1 MTSLL
6 DSGRV
11 SALQDFIVWT
21 GLELVSHAHL
31 KDCFVVT
38 RPLNYGLVSSG
49 NGKVRRALI
58 CTRISPQT

>member
-1 MTSLL
+1 MISLL

-21 GLELVSHAHL
+21 GLELVSHAHWN
-31 KDCFVVT
+31 DCFVVT

-49 NGKVRRALI
+49 NGKAR
-58 CTRISPQT
+58 

>member
-1 MTSLL
+1 MISLL

-21 GLELVSHAHL
+21 GLELVSHAHR

-38 RPLNYGLVSSG
+38 RLLNYGLVSSG
-49 NGKVRRALI
+49 NGKARRALI
-58 CTRISPQT
+58 CIRISPKT

>member
-21 GLELVSHAHL
+21 GLELVSHAHR

-49 NGKVRRALI
+49 DGKA
-58 CTRISPQT
+58 